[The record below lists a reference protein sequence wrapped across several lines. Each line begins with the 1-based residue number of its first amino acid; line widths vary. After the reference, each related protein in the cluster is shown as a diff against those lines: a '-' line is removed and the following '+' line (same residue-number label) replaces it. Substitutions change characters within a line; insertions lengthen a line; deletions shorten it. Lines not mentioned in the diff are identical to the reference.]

1 MGIDMGAFK
10 NFLKEADMVDAAKK
24 RLRKMSKGI
33 KVSFNH
39 HRTGKKITGTYMGMK
54 NMGGRSYAHVEHP
67 KGVNHPNMIPVHHI
81 HQAREK

>member
-1 MGIDMGAFK
+1 MGAFK

-24 RLRKMSKGI
+24 KLKKMRLGV
-33 KVSFNH
+33 KVSFDH
-39 HRTGKKITGTYMGMK
+39 HRTGKKITGTYMGIK